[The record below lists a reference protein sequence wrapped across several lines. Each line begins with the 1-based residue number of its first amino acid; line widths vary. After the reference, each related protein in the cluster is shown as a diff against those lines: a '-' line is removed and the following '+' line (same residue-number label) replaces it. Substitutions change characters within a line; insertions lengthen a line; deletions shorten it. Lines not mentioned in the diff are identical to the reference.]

1 MAWVKT
7 DKDTTINLDNI
18 ISIQIFTVSGKYNI
32 VFTDVKSGYY
42 SSQKMSKEECR
53 KVYDLILSKRCL
65 DFTSPHVACMTIGP
79 KKRNI
84 NGDSKNDKDRYI
96 VCVRCNFIKEDI
108 IN

>member
-32 VFTDVKSGYY
+32 VFTDIKSGYY

-53 KVYDLILSKRCL
+53 KVYDLILSKL
-65 DFTSPHVACMTIGP
+65 FTNELID
-79 KKRNI
+79 I
-84 NGDSKNDKDRYI
+84 NKL
-96 VCVRCNFIKEDI
+96 
-108 IN
+108 